1 LKYDLEAAQITVS
14 TVERNGLTSFE
25 IMPYY
30 VENMD
35 DFQKK
40 LDQIDTDVC
49 VN

>member
-1 LKYDLEAAQITVS
+1 LEAAQITVS
-14 TVERNGLTSFE
+14 SVERNGLTSFE